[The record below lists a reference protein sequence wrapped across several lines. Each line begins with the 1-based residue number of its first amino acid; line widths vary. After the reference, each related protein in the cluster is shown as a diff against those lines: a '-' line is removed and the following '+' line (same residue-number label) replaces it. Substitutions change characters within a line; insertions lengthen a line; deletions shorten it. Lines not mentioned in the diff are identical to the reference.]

1 MKTIGLF
8 VSSILMLSTIG
19 CVRKGCMDPSAV
31 NFNSDANREDGSC
44 TYNTDYTIKIDDP
57 IPNGIYQIGDTVYLN
72 IEISTSFP
80 THGFEAL
87 MINKTLQDT
96 VLVLNDHAHDLD
108 HSLHGFWFNNVS
120 VDSQMEVQIK
130 LFQNHFGTGI
140 IEEKAHFTCLSN

>member
-8 VSSILMLSTIG
+8 ISSFLMLGTIG

-31 NFNSDANREDGSC
+31 NFNSDANKEDGSC
-44 TYNTDYTIKIDDP
+44 VYNTDYTINIADP
-57 IPNGIYQIGDTVYLN
+57 ITNGSYQLGDTVYLN
-72 IEISTSFP
+72 IEIATTFP

-96 VLVLNDHAHDLD
+96 VLILNDHAHDLE
-108 HSLHGFWFNNVS
+108 HSLHGFWFNNVN

-130 LFQNHFGTGI
+130 LYQNHYNT
-140 IEEKAHFTCLSN
+140 